1 MVDSRFFDVII
12 IGGSYAGL
20 SAAMSLGRSLRNV
33 LIIDGGKPCNRQTP
47 HSHNFIT
54 QDGVEPSRIN
64 ELAKDQVLNYDTVEF
79 IEDFALNAKK
89 TESGFNIT
97 TLSGKVFN
105 AHKLIFSS
113 GIKDIMPDIPGFSDC
128 WGISIIHCPY
138 CHGFENKGKKTAI
151 YASIPRAL
159 HLAPLIKNL
168 TGNLTLIIKNM
179 TDLKEDEI
187 QILKNNQVKF
197 IVADITSIEHD
208 LGNLTSIGFS
218 NGEKHSFEALYASL
232 PFEQHSQLPQ
242 ELGCTFTDDG
252 YIDVTPFQE
261 TSIKGVYACGDNSN
275 MLRSV
280 ANAVNTGNFTGAKVN
295 ADLANEQFK

>member
-1 MVDSRFFDVII
+1 MVDSKIFDVII

-79 IEDFALNAKK
+79 IEDFALRAKK

-197 IVADITSIEHD
+197 IAADITSIEHD
-208 LGNLTSIGFS
+208 LGNLKSIGFS
-218 NGEKHSFEALYASL
+218 NGEKHSFEALYAAL
-232 PFEQHSQLPQ
+232 PFEQHSQIPQ

-275 MLRSV
+275 MFRSV
-280 ANAVNTGNFTGAKVN
+280 ANAVNTGNFSGAKVN
-295 ADLANEQFK
+295 ADLANGQFK

>member
-1 MVDSRFFDVII
+1 MVDSKIFDVII

-79 IEDFALNAKK
+79 IEDFALRAKK

-197 IVADITSIEHD
+197 IAADITSIEHD
-208 LGNLTSIGFS
+208 LGNLKSIGFS

-232 PFEQHSQLPQ
+232 PFEQHSQIPQ

-275 MLRSV
+275 MFRSV
-280 ANAVNTGNFTGAKVN
+280 ANAVNTGNFSGAKVN
-295 ADLANEQFK
+295 ADLANGQFK

>member
-1 MVDSRFFDVII
+1 MVDSKIFDVII

-79 IEDFALNAKK
+79 IEDFALRAKK

-138 CHGFENKGKKTAI
+138 CHGFENKGKKTGI

-232 PFEQHSQLPQ
+232 PFEQHSQIPQ

-275 MLRSV
+275 MFRSV

-295 ADLANEQFK
+295 ADLANGQFK

>member
-1 MVDSRFFDVII
+1 MVDSKIFDVII

-79 IEDFALNAKK
+79 IEDFALRAKK

-197 IVADITSIEHD
+197 IAADITSIEHD
-208 LGNLTSIGFS
+208 LGNLKSIGFS

-275 MLRSV
+275 MFRSV
-280 ANAVNTGNFTGAKVN
+280 ANAVNTGNFSGAKVN
-295 ADLANEQFK
+295 ADLANGQFK

>member
-1 MVDSRFFDVII
+1 MVDSKSFDVII

-79 IEDFALNAKK
+79 IEDFALRAKK

-151 YASIPRAL
+151 YASIPRVL

-197 IVADITSIEHD
+197 IAADITSIEHD
-208 LGNLTSIGFS
+208 LGNLKSIGFS

-232 PFEQHSQLPQ
+232 PFEQHSQIPQ

-252 YIDVTPFQE
+252 YKRKPVQ
-261 TSIKGVYACGDNSN
+261 YR
-275 MLRSV
+275 L
-280 ANAVNTGNFTGAKVN
+280 
-295 ADLANEQFK
+295 